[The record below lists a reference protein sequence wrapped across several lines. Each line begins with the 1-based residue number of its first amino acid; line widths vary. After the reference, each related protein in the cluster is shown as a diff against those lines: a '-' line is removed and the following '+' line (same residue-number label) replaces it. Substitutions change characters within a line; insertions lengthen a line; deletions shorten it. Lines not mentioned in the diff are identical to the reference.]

1 MAASLSSFHYSNP
14 GRHGCG
20 PPGPKGPRHCPP
32 PTATSGSRSCRA
44 GTDRCQRT
52 VRAKSTEGVVVS
64 TVEAVTGAGPLDA
77 GACAGPEVAMPL
89 DEVGAVTVAQ
99 PHEANR
105 TPDTPALKVT
115 GTPARATPWT
125 SVTLAASGLRAAPAL
140 TRWGGPG
147 WSGSSR
153 LQGQHAQAPDHH
165 RGGRRRRVGLDPHAG
180 DRLALPTGGQLDDGA
195 DVAGS
200 GGRRA

>member
-77 GACAGPEVAMPL
+77 GACAGPEVAMPFV
-89 DEVGAVTVAQ
+89 EVGAVTVAQ
-99 PHEANR
+99 PHEVNR

-115 GTPARATPWT
+115 GTPARATPWP

-140 TRWGGPG
+140 TRWGVPDDAVRDSAVGMAVAPTTTTG
-147 WSGSSR
+147 VGMAWVVR
-153 LQGQHAQAPDHH
+153 LQSFCRASTLRPLTTTDGAA
-165 RGGRRRRVGLDPHAG
+165 
-180 DRLALPTGGQLDDGA
+180 DDG
-195 DVAGS
+195 
-200 GGRRA
+200 